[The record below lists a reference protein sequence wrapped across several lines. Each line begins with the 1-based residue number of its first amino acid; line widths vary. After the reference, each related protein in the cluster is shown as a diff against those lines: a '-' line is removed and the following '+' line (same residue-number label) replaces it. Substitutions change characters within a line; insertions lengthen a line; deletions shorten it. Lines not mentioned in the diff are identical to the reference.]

1 MAPLSPWRRLLQHSG
16 LRAAAGHLA
25 LGLLVTFPMVTRPG
39 ELLGNPD
46 VDVWNHAWGPW
57 WWATELAHGS
67 LPWETKYLLWPSGG
81 VLWFIDPVLAILGA
95 PFVGTLGIAGTWNL
109 MMLAYVVFAS
119 WAARRFARALG
130 AGPWSSWV
138 ASGVFAASA
147 WVTCELQNGISEAV
161 NIGFVALA
169 FAWIED
175 AARARSLKSWA
186 KAGVGVGLSAVAS
199 PYLGLGA
206 GIAALVRGLPAIR
219 HAWLGGITAVLVA
232 APPALALRTQLS
244 SPDAIIKHP
253 DSMNDQLA
261 AHNAVDLRTFFQPF
275 GFRSVDLSH
284 EGFEHSMYLG
294 VAALLFAFFA
304 FRSNRSRPG
313 EQATERAYS
322 SEIWWVLAGVVCAA
336 FALGP
341 YLFFNG
347 DWLSLH
353 DGRRLRLPW
362 GSIQQLMPGLA
373 VTHPLRLAVPT
384 LAVVAGL
391 AALGVHNLRRGPLAL
406 VGLAVVLADGLL
418 VSGTVWP
425 LPTASLD
432 WPAAYANM
440 VRKADEPLQWGILD
454 LPTDA
459 GSTMGT
465 SRYLIWQAAHGRP
478 IPYAPDARASTCS
491 LIHEPSYRIF
501 ASLSNRRADEHKKLG
516 LKNMGGTPHT
526 LALREKGIR
535 WIVVHRDIDAEAADR
550 IIAVIESDLGP
561 GTTTGPAVWWDL
573 GIPEMPGKNG
583 VPGLTRPEQGGPEN
597 TVRGTRLEGG
607 RPTTAPDRL

>member
-1 MAPLSPWRRLLQHSG
+1 MSAPLWRRIFESPRVRAG
-16 LRAAAGHLA
+16 LGHLL

-39 ELLGNPD
+39 DLLGNPD

-57 WWATELAHGS
+57 WWATELAHGNI
-67 LPWETKYLLWPSGG
+67 PWQTEYLLWPSGG
-81 VLWFIDPVLAILGA
+81 VLWFIDPMLALLGA
-95 PFVGTLGIAGTWNL
+95 PLVGTLGVAGAWNVVIL
-109 MMLAYVVFAS
+109 GYVVFAS
-119 WAARRFARALG
+119 WAARRFARSLG
-130 AGPWSSWV
+130 AGPWASWV

-147 WVTCELQNGISEAV
+147 WMTCELQNGISEAV
-161 NIGFVALA
+161 NIGPVALA

-175 AARARSLKSWA
+175 ASRTRNLKSWA
-186 KAGVGVGLSAVAS
+186 KAGLGVGLSAIAS

-219 HAWLGGITAVLVA
+219 HAWLGGLTAVLVA
-232 APPALALRTQLS
+232 APPALALRTQLA

-284 EGFEHSMYLG
+284 EGFQHSMYLG
-294 VAALLFAFFA
+294 LAALLLCVFA
-304 FRSNRSRPG
+304 FRSNAKPAEG
-313 EQATERAYS
+313 KPVERAYR
-322 SEIWWVLAGVVCAA
+322 SEIWWVLAALVCAVIS
-336 FALGP
+336 LGP
-341 YLFFNG
+341 YLYVNG

-362 GSIQQLMPGLA
+362 GAIQQVMPGLA

-384 LAVVAGL
+384 LAAVAGL
-391 AALGVHNLRRGPLAL
+391 AALGAHNLSKGPLAL
-406 VGLAVVLADGLL
+406 VALGVVLIDGLGI
-418 VSGTVWP
+418 SGTVWP
-425 LPTASLD
+425 IPTASLD
-432 WPAAYANM
+432 WPAAYAHM
-440 VRKADEPLQWGILD
+440 ARKADEPMQWGILD

-501 ASLSNRRADEHKKLG
+501 AGLSNRRADEHQKLG
-516 LKNMGGTPHT
+516 LKNQGGTPHT

-535 WIVVHRDIDAEAADR
+535 WIVVHRDIDAEAAER
-550 IIAVIESDLGP
+550 IIAVLQSDLGP
-561 GTTTGPAVWWDL
+561 GNTTGPVEWWDL
-573 GIPEMPGKNG
+573 GIPELPGKNG
-583 VPGLTRPEQGGPEN
+583 VPGLTQPRDGGPEN
-597 TVRGTRLEGG
+597 VVRGTRLEGG
-607 RPTTAPDRL
+607 RTVSPPSSP